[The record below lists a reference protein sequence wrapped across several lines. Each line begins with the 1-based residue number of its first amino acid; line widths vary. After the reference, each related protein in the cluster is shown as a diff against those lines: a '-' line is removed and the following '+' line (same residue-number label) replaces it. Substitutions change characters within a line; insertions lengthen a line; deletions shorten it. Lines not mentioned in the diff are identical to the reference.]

1 MDSVEK
7 LGVRND
13 VNKRYL
19 IVNKTGLGEV
29 GSPKHMHISTE
40 RPKEEHTGESFI
52 LGNQKDWM
60 HIWSACA
67 LMHAVW
73 RTNRK
78 KQRSVCSYKVT
89 VSLGS

>member
-29 GSPKHMHISTE
+29 GSPKHMHINTE

-52 LGNQKDWM
+52 LGNQKD
-60 HIWSACA
+60 
-67 LMHAVW
+67 
-73 RTNRK
+73 
-78 KQRSVCSYKVT
+78 
-89 VSLGS
+89 